1 MRASNG
7 LSRRDM
13 MRLMGAAGLA
23 MTGGA
28 TSAFAQAAGR
38 IESTAPELANIIN
51 TSEPIRQLAT
61 GFGGD
66 IGPAEGPLW
75 ISDGR
80 YLLFGSNRGGQT
92 AAVLLS
98 FVATCKGCGVEPFA
112 WFRDVLTRIATHP
125 VNRLAELLPHNWKAL
140 MASPA

>member
-1 MRASNG
+1 MRALNG

-13 MRLMGAAGLA
+13 MRLLGAAGLA

-66 IGPAEGPLW
+66 IGPSKPP
-75 ISDGR
+75 DH
-80 YLLFGSNRGGQT
+80 
-92 AAVLLS
+92 
-98 FVATCKGCGVEPFA
+98 EPTFSY
-112 WFRDVLTRIATHP
+112 
-125 VNRLAELLPHNWKAL
+125 ELQDRP
-140 MASPA
+140 SCSRTT

>member
-13 MRLMGAAGLA
+13 MRVMGAAGLA

-66 IGPAEGPLW
+66 IGPAEGP
-75 ISDGR
+75 
-80 YLLFGSNRGGQT
+80 
-92 AAVLLS
+92 
-98 FVATCKGCGVEPFA
+98 
-112 WFRDVLTRIATHP
+112 
-125 VNRLAELLPHNWKAL
+125 
-140 MASPA
+140 